1 MYIFFITRFNILKL
15 FLFLFIVFYLC
26 FLIWIL
32 NLDIGKHRK
41 HWNDDNG
48 MRMLIV
54 RKKVCWEW
62 VYKDL
67 RDIWDV
73 SWLNFPPINFLLTE
87 NICLSSE
94 HTLYDTFNYS
104 NCSQFSLKLKKKNSH
119 LVINLISILL
129 YYYLQLKSNN

>member
-1 MYIFFITRFNILKL
+1 
-15 FLFLFIVFYLC
+15 
-26 FLIWIL
+26 
-32 NLDIGKHRK
+32 
-41 HWNDDNG
+41 

-94 HTLYDTFNYS
+94 YTSYHTFNYS
-104 NCSQFSLKLKKKNSH
+104 NSSQFSLKLKKKNSH
-119 LVINLISILL
+119 LVINLISNLL
-129 YYYLQLKSNN
+129 YYYLQLKSNT